1 MLSIFWNME
10 NWSILVFLDCRSHV
24 RYIFSWTIDKWIILH
39 VIHWSIWDFSDW
51 IKHFQSNSMLT
62 AIDMI
67 QLWDKCYEDLRMDS
81 TVLWSVSMFLIYESL
96 KKSFKWVQSAHC
108 HVYAAIPYLLS
119 SWHPIVLASQLFHS
133 CIVSARRTLFEPP
146 LTLSHWHWPRVW
158 DQPTLRDFSDCLHAY
173 IATVR
178 AMWQTWYLSKSLH

>member
-1 MLSIFWNME
+1 MLSNFWNME

-51 IKHFQSNSMLT
+51 IQTLPIQFHAHCNWHDTTLRQMLWRFENGFCSSVKCEYVP
-62 AIDMI
+62 D
-67 QLWDKCYEDLRMDS
+67 LWKFE
-81 TVLWSVSMFLIYESL
+81 
-96 KKSFKWVQSAHC
+96 KSFKWVQSAHC
-108 HVYAAIPYLLS
+108 HVYLLS

-146 LTLSHWHWPRVW
+146 LTLSLSHWHWPRVW
-158 DQPTLRDFSDCLHAY
+158 DQPTLRDFTDCLHAY

-178 AMWQTWYLSKSLH
+178 AMWQTWYLSTSLH